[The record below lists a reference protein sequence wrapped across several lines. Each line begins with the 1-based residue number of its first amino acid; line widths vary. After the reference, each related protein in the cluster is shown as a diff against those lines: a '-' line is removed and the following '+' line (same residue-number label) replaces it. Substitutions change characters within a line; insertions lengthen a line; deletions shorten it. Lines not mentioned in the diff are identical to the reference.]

1 MEEKIGFVYVL
12 TNTSMPGI
20 VKIGLTKNI
29 KNRITNLSSR
39 TAVPTPFKLYR
50 AIKVRNMFEV
60 ENQFKEY
67 FHEKRTNPQ
76 REFFTISPEETD
88 PLFDY
93 YNKIGAENFDK
104 TKLPEKKDKD
114 LVDKKVIEF
123 RKKYQKER
131 KIYSINT
138 NFRIIR
144 YNLDGWK
151 SLIERG
157 LSVFPDNT
165 KPISKEEFK
174 RIYLKKTGK
183 KEVDHNLASHSKI
196 AGIIDISK
204 SDYALTSN
212 GLNFKKDSSRENFI
226 ISLKSKIKKN
236 DTLEFYPYI
245 ASFKILKKVKE
256 LSNIEFLWGIYIMKD
271 TSNTEIEKCIQRIQN
286 IKKINIDYEKFNN
299 LKDLFY
305 IMSIT
310 NDLNFKFKNQIE
322 ICQNGDLKKKFE
334 VVDFVGSTLSR
345 LDLEFKYFKNH
356 LTSIWSEK
364 YNLNSLNNLLTN

>member
-1 MEEKIGFVYVL
+1 MKDKSGFVYVM
-12 TNTSMPGI
+12 TNISMPGI

-29 KNRITNLSSR
+29 KGRISNLSSR

-50 AIKVRNMFEV
+50 AIEVKNMFEV

-93 YNKIGAENFDK
+93 YNKIGAKNFDK
-104 TKLPEKKDKD
+104 IKLPEKKDKD
-114 LVDKKVIEF
+114 LIDRKVKEF
-123 RKKYQKER
+123 RKKYEKDR
-131 KIYSINT
+131 KVYAINS

-144 YNLDGWK
+144 YYLDGWK
-151 SLIERG
+151 SLVQRG
-157 LSVFPDNT
+157 MNIFPNN
-165 KPISKEEFK
+165 KNPISKEEFK
-174 RIYLKKTGK
+174 RMYLKKSGK

-204 SDYALTSN
+204 TNYALTNS
-212 GLNFKKDSSRENFI
+212 GLKFKENSSYENFI
-226 ISLKSKIKKN
+226 IFLKSKILKN
-236 DTLEFYPYI
+236 DTLEFYPYL
-245 ASFKILKKVKE
+245 ASIEILKKVKE

-271 TSNTEIEKCIQRIQN
+271 TSNTEIKNCIQRIQS

-322 ICQNGDLKKKFE
+322 LCQNSDLKKKFE
-334 VVDFVGSTLSR
+334 IVDFVGSTLSR

-364 YNLNSLNNLLTN
+364 YHTNSLDNLLTS

>member
-1 MEEKIGFVYVL
+1 MKEKIGFIYVL

-29 KNRITNLSSR
+29 KNRISNLSSR

-50 AIKVRNMFEV
+50 AIKVKNMFEV

-67 FHEKRTNPQ
+67 FHEQRTNPQ

-93 YNKIGAENFDK
+93 YNEIGAENFDK
-104 TKLPEKKDKD
+104 TKLPEIKDKD
-114 LVDKKVIEF
+114 LIDKKVIEF
-123 RKKYQKER
+123 RKQYQKER
-131 KIYSINT
+131 RIYSINT

-151 SLIERG
+151 SLVKRG
-157 LSVFPDNT
+157 LSIFPDNT
-165 KPISKEEFK
+165 NPISKEKFK
-174 RIYLKKTGK
+174 RIYLEKTGK

-204 SDYALTSN
+204 TNYALTSN
-212 GLNFKKDSSRENFI
+212 GLNFKKDSSSENFI
-226 ISLKSKIKKN
+226 ISLKSKIIKN

-245 ASFKILKKVKE
+245 ASSKILKKIKE

-271 TSNTEIEKCIQRIQN
+271 TSNNEIEKCIQRIQS

-305 IMSIT
+305 IMSVT

-364 YNLNSLNNLLTN
+364 YNTNSLDKLLTN